1 MGVRGRS
8 IRVGMRTIRSPQR
21 LANWCEALRRQ
32 GVTVGLVPTMG
43 ALHPGH
49 RALIRAARLSC
60 DAVVVSLFV
69 NPRQFVRGEDLARY
83 PRRFRGDRAICGQEG
98 VDVLFAPTQAAMYP
112 ADFGTSVAVPQLS
125 RRWEGMF
132 RPTHFEGVATIV
144 TKLISL
150 VRPDSVYFGQK
161 DFEQTLLVKRLVADL
176 SLGARVIVRP
186 TVRERDGLAV
196 SSRNEYLSP
205 RQRLAAPVLHAA
217 LQAGRKAVRRGTR
230 RGARIRRDML
240 RVIRTQRLAKVDY
253 LTVCDPHTLDP
264 LTRVTGQAIL
274 LGAIRMGRVRLIDNL
289 MAGLPRRGTRA

>member
-21 LANWCEALRRQ
+21 LSEWCDALRRQ

-49 RALIRAARLSC
+49 RSLIRAARLSC

-69 NPRQFVRGEDLARY
+69 NPRQFGRGEDLSRY
-83 PRRFRGDRAICGQEG
+83 PRRFRADRAICRQEG
-98 VDVLFAPTQAAMYP
+98 VDVLFAPTRAAMYP

-132 RPTHFEGVATIV
+132 RPSHFEGVATIV

-176 SLGARVIVRP
+176 NLGARVIVCP
-186 TVRERDGLAV
+186 TVRDRDGLAV

-205 RQRLAAPVLHAA
+205 LQRRAAPILHAA
-217 LQAGRKAVRRGTR
+217 LQAGRKAVRIGAR

-240 RVIRTQRLAKVDY
+240 RVIRTQRLARVDY
-253 LTVCDPHTLDP
+253 LTVCDPNTLDP
-264 LTRVTGQAIL
+264 LTRVTGRAVL
-274 LGAIRMGRVRLIDNL
+274 LGAIRIGRIRLIDNL
-289 MAGLPRRGTRA
+289 MAGLPRRRRRP